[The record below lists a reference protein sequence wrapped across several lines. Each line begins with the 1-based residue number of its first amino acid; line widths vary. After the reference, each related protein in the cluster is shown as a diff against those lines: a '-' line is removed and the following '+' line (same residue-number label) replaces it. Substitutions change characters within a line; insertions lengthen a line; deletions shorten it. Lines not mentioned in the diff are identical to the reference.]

1 MAENLGNK
9 AIKGTIWASV
19 DRLGSMGLQF
29 AVNLILARLLVPA
42 DFGAIGMIMIFILVS
57 QVFVDGGFSSALI
70 QRKDADQTDF
80 STIFFWNIGVGAIF
94 YLLIFISAPMIAAYY
109 SMPVLQP
116 VLRVLGSIL
125 ILNAIISIQ
134 TTRLQK
140 SLSFA
145 SLAAIDIISSLLGGA
160 TAVAMAL
167 YGLGIWSL
175 VGMMLSMNAIKI
187 IMFYC
192 MTGWLPSPE
201 FSRQA
206 FRRLFNFGGY
216 LFCANLLQTV
226 CQNVQGIII
235 GKRFSA
241 SQMGYYSQADKLNS
255 ISGYTLPQIIVQVM
269 YPVYSRIQDNRPLL
283 ISTMLMN
290 LRVIAFVIFP
300 LLFILILVAE
310 PLIGFLYGEAWLP
323 AAPYFR
329 ILCVGSVFMCL
340 TNINYYGVAA
350 VGHSR
355 ELFLWSFYKWGVL
368 LALLLIGMNFGMNA
382 LIWSIV
388 ASNVNIFLTNAFL
401 SRKWVGIGIFAI
413 ARAVLPA
420 GLLSTALLC
429 ALMSLSWLGIS
440 LHWTIQAAIFA
451 TLYIAGA
458 CTLRLRAVNEALDM
472 MRRLKSA

>member
-192 MTGWLPSPE
+192 VTGWLPSPE

-255 ISGYTLPQIIVQVM
+255 ISG
-269 YPVYSRIQDNRPLL
+269 
-283 ISTMLMN
+283 
-290 LRVIAFVIFP
+290 
-300 LLFILILVAE
+300 
-310 PLIGFLYGEAWLP
+310 
-323 AAPYFR
+323 
-329 ILCVGSVFMCL
+329 
-340 TNINYYGVAA
+340 
-350 VGHSR
+350 
-355 ELFLWSFYKWGVL
+355 
-368 LALLLIGMNFGMNA
+368 
-382 LIWSIV
+382 
-388 ASNVNIFLTNAFL
+388 
-401 SRKWVGIGIFAI
+401 
-413 ARAVLPA
+413 
-420 GLLSTALLC
+420 
-429 ALMSLSWLGIS
+429 
-440 LHWTIQAAIFA
+440 
-451 TLYIAGA
+451 
-458 CTLRLRAVNEALDM
+458 
-472 MRRLKSA
+472 